1 MSFQYPVMLVIAVV
15 VGGALVLA
23 YRALQ
28 GQRAKAL
35 AVAGLVAAPSPGA
48 PSPAAPGRRSRNLR
62 RHIPPLLFL
71 AALFILLLA
80 AGRPQATVPVP
91 KASGTVILAFDI
103 SNSMSSKDITPSRL
117 AVAQAAAVEFVEA
130 QPDTVDFGVVAFGT
144 GALITQ
150 QPTDDRAATIGAI
163 KRLAVAGGTSLGQA
177 ILVSMTAITGK
188 SVTLP
193 DPSAAAPPDLG
204 YWRSATIVILSD
216 GVEDADAG
224 RYVDP
229 VAAAELAGAAGV
241 HIQTVGVGTVEGSV
255 IEVDGYQ
262 LATTLDEAMLK
273 QVAEA
278 TNGSY
283 HRAEDAQSLGAIYR
297 GLDLRITLQDKLVE
311 LTGAAVVIALL
322 LLTAGGLLMINWFGR
337 IL

>member
-1 MSFQYPVMLVIAVV
+1 VA
-15 VGGALVLA
+15 
-23 YRALQ
+23 
-28 GQRAKAL
+28 
-35 AVAGLVAAPSPGA
+35 AGLVAAAS
-48 PSPAAPGRRSRNLR
+48 SAAPGRRLLSIR

-71 AALFILLLA
+71 AALIVLLLA

-103 SNSMSSKDITPSRL
+103 SNSMSSKDINPSRL

-193 DPSAAAPPDLG
+193 DPSAVAPPDLG

-229 VAAAELAGAAGV
+229 IAAAELAGAAGV
-241 HIQTVGVGTVEGSV
+241 HIQTIGVGTVEGDV
-255 IEVDGYQ
+255 IEVDGFQ
-262 LATTLDEAMLK
+262 LATTLDEGMLK

-283 HRAEDAQSLGAIYR
+283 NRAEDAQSLGAIYR